1 MGMKDLEE
9 LSELVLDMSE
19 WLDRYSNISLTQDST
34 SCNFWE
40 ARVCIEGGLFE
51 DFMFD
56 DFFEVD
62 EGIIAIF
69 LEFEETPEKAVRKML
84 SRFKLIDYYMKH
96 KVFGDEDNEVI

>member
-1 MGMKDLEE
+1 MNDLEE

-40 ARVCIEGGLFE
+40 ARVCIEGGFF
-51 DFMFD
+51 DAFMFD

-62 EGIIAIF
+62 GDVIAVFI
-69 LEFEETPEKAVRKML
+69 EFDKTPEEAVKKML
-84 SRFKLIDYYMKH
+84 GRFKLIDYYMKH
-96 KVFGDEDNEVI
+96 KVFGDGDDSEVF